1 MFDSLQYK
9 LSAALDS
16 LRGKAV
22 LSEKDVDE
30 AMRQIRLALLE
41 ADVALPV
48 VKDFIA
54 KVKEK
59 AVGEE
64 IVKSVSAADMVTKIV
79 HDTLLAT
86 LGEKN
91 EDLQLNVPAPAVVL
105 MLGLQAS
112 GKTTT
117 TGKLAKFLQTKKN
130 KKVLAASL
138 DIYRPAAQEQLA
150 MLGESGGF
158 ATLPIV
164 KGEKPA
170 EITKRAL
177 KEAKIGGYDVL
188 LLDTAG
194 RIQIDDDMMREA
206 EEVRNISN
214 PVETLLVVDA
224 LAGQDAVNVAKEFN
238 ERIGITGTIFT
249 RIDGDSRGG
258 AALSVR
264 FITGKPLKFL
274 ATGEKLDALE
284 PFYPDRL
291 AGRILGMGDV
301 VSLVETAMDKIDADK
316 AEKAAQ
322 RLMKGKFDLEDMLSQ
337 IGQIKNI
344 GDIKGFMKLIPGVS
358 KIAKQIDELKME
370 DGLLERQEAIILSMT
385 KQERRHPEIIKA
397 SRRKRIA
404 AGSGTTVQE
413 VNKLL
418 KRFDDLQAAMKKMK
432 KFGGLGALMKGMG
445 AADSAEKAGELPA
458 GLEQSLL
465 GGSMPFGMGGFPF
478 GKR

>member
-1 MFDSLQYK
+1 MFDSLQDRLSSILDK
-9 LSAALDS
+9 LKG
-16 LRGKAV
+16 RGV
-22 LSEKDVDE
+22 LTESDVDE
-30 AMRQIRLALLE
+30 AMRQIRIALLE

-54 KVKEK
+54 KVKTR

-64 IVKSVSAADMVTKIV
+64 VIKSVSASDMVTKIV
-79 HDTLLAT
+79 HDTLLET

-91 EDLQLNVPAPAVVL
+91 EDLNLNVPSPAVVL

-117 TGKLAKFLQTKKN
+117 TGKLAKFLQTKRN

-138 DIYRPAAQEQLA
+138 DIYRPAAQQQLA
-150 MLGESGGF
+150 QLGETAGF
-158 ATLPIV
+158 DTLPIV
-164 KGEKPA
+164 DGQKPA

-194 RIQIDDDMMREA
+194 RIHIDEDMMSEA
-206 EEVRNISN
+206 ALVKQIAS

-224 LAGQDAVNVAKEFN
+224 LSGQDALNVAKEFN
-238 ERIGITGTIFT
+238 DKIGITGTIFT
-249 RIDGDSRGG
+249 RIDGDARGG

-264 FITGKPLKFL
+264 FITGSPLKFL

-301 VSLVETAMDKIDADK
+301 VSLVETAMEKIDSEE
-316 AEKAAQ
+316 AEKSAK
-322 RLMKGKFDLEDMLSQ
+322 RLMKGSFDLEDMLSQ
-337 IGQIKNI
+337 IRQIKNI
-344 GDIKGFMKLIPGVS
+344 GDIKGFMKLIPGIS
-358 KIAKQIDELKME
+358 KLAKQIDEAKLE
-370 DGLLERQEAIILSMT
+370 DGIVEKQEAIILSMT
-385 KQERRHPEIIKA
+385 VKERHHPEIIKA

-404 AGSGTTVQE
+404 AGSGTTVQD

-418 KRFDDLQAAMKKMK
+418 KRFEQMQLAMKKMK
-432 KFGGLGALMKGMG
+432 KFGGLEALMG
-445 AADSAEKAGELPA
+445 AQPSQDDVEKLMSGFKPPA
-458 GLEQSLL
+458 GSSL
-465 GGSMPFGMGGFPF
+465 PFGLGKFPF

>member
-16 LRGKAV
+16 LRGKAI
-22 LSEKDVDE
+22 LTEKDVDE

-79 HDTLLAT
+79 HDTLLET

-117 TGKLAKFLQTKKN
+117 TGKLAKFLHDKKN

-158 ATLPIV
+158 VTLPVV
-164 KGEKPA
+164 KGEKPV

-177 KEAKIGGYDVL
+177 KEAKTGGYDVL

-194 RIQIDDDMMREA
+194 RIQIDDDMMKEA

-274 ATGEKLDALE
+274 ATGEKLNALE

-301 VSLVETAMDKIDADK
+301 VSLVETAMDKIDAEE
-316 AEKAAQ
+316 AEKAAK
-322 RLMKGKFDLEDMLSQ
+322 RLMKGNFDLEDMLSQ

-370 DGLLERQEAIILSMT
+370 DGLLEKQEAIILSMT
-385 KQERRHPEIIKA
+385 IKERRHPEIIKA

-404 AGSGTTVQE
+404 AGSGTTVQD

-418 KRFDDLQAAMKKMK
+418 KRFEDLQAAMKKMK
-432 KFGGLGALMKGMG
+432 KFGGLGALMG
-445 AADSAEKAGELPA
+445 ASGSADKAGELPA

-465 GGSMPFGMGGFPF
+465 GGSSMPFGMGRFPF